1 MMLLFVPCSLLFAL
15 PCQKRYN
22 GASMTTEA
30 AREQFIATMEKF
42 IALACTRLPDDVLA
56 RLMEMRE
63 REDSPVQKAIYDSYF
78 ENLQKALELGRPCC
92 QDTGLLHFYIKA
104 GTAFPY
110 LDIVADSLNEAVRR
124 ATLSVPLRPNAVDFF
139 DESNSGGN
147 TAERIPWISWDI
159 VPNSSGMEITLY
171 FAGAGCSLPGKAR
184 VFKPSDGYE
193 AIIPFVFDAVCGPG
207 VNACPPLIVG
217 IGLGQNV
224 ENAALLS
231 KKAYLR
237 LLGSRH
243 PHPKGQR
250 LERSI
255 MEGLNGLGM
264 GAQGLAGNQAVMAV
278 HIESSGRHI
287 ASFSCAVNVSCYTHR
302 RGIIRFDSRLS
313 FELPLYR
320 GASL

>member
-1 MMLLFVPCSLLFAL
+1 M
-15 PCQKRYN
+15 
-22 GASMTTEA
+22 EA
-30 AREQFIATMEKF
+30 AREQFISTMEKF
-42 IALACTRLPDDVLA
+42 IALACVRLPDDVFA
-56 RLMEMRE
+56 RLTEMRDL
-63 REDSPVQKAIYDSYF
+63 EDSPTQKAIYDSYF
-78 ENLQKALELGRPCC
+78 ENLQKALELRRPCC

-110 LDIVADSLNEAVRR
+110 LDITADALVEAARR
-124 ATLSVPLRPNAVDFF
+124 ASLSVPLRPNAVNFF
-139 DESNSGGN
+139 DETNSGDN

-159 VPNSSGMEITLY
+159 VPHSSGMEITLY
-171 FAGAGCSLPGKAR
+171 FGGAGCSLPGKAR

-231 KKAYLR
+231 KKACLR
-237 LLGSRH
+237 LLGTRH
-243 PHPKGQR
+243 PHPKGER
-250 LERSI
+250 LERLI

-264 GAQGLAGNQAVMAV
+264 GAQGLRGNQAAMAV

-287 ASFSCAVNVSCYTHR
+287 AAFSCAVNVSCYTHR
-302 RGIIRFDSRLS
+302 RGIIRFDSGLS
-313 FELPLYR
+313 YDLPVYQ